1 MQHFKEGGGVKNA
14 YCGGGKAYKKGGE
27 VSHEDIVEDKKI
39 VKKAFN
45 IHDKQ
50 QHEEKTD
57 LSKLKKGGRA
67 KKDCGTVRK
76 YKAGGPIKMKKD
88 AEDIREIAEVKKVK
102 AEKLCGGGKPKK
114 MADGSLTEKIMG
126 TEAQNEASKK
136 TLEQVA
142 KQPGL
147 VGTLERGAQK
157 AANFLKG
164 QGAVTDAEK
173 AMADKAAATPSAAG
187 KKRGGKC

>member
-1 MQHFKEGGGVKNA
+1 MEGFKQQKKIACFKEGGQVGYKSRKEHSESKEMAEDVKQ
-14 YCGGGKAYKKGGE
+14 
-27 VSHEDIVEDKKI
+27 DKKI
-39 VKKAFN
+39 VKKAFS

-67 KKDCGTVRK
+67 KKETGTVKK
-76 YKAGGPIKMKKD
+76 Y
-88 AEDIREIAEVKKVK
+88 
-102 AEKLCGGGKPKK
+102 CGGKSVKK

-126 TEAQNEASKK
+126 TAAQNEAAKK
-136 TLEQVA
+136 NLSQVA

-147 VGTLERGAQK
+147 VGALERGAQK

-164 QGAVTDAEK
+164 QGAITDAERDI
-173 AMADKAAATPSAAG
+173 ANTANAPSAAG